1 MARCLALAM
10 LQLWASS
17 CIFEIISMTDHT
29 GLLFRNG
36 PHREHGEGSRSFCLT
51 AAGAVCKL
59 QIPVLQVQGG
69 DGVPACRI
77 DADEAKM
84 TARKHMQKAK
94 AAIQKLVITLEKK
107 GHTRGDDFQYPEVWS

>member
-36 PHREHGEGSRSFCLT
+36 PYREHGEGSRSFCLTATGAVT

-69 DGVPACRI
+69 DGVPACR
-77 DADEAKM
+77 
-84 TARKHMQKAK
+84 
-94 AAIQKLVITLEKK
+94 
-107 GHTRGDDFQYPEVWS
+107 